1 MNKKLSVTKQKIDES
16 FKILQFLKNDGIT
29 NFIKELVKFYP
40 QPATSTNYLSVFQY
54 FLNILSKMPEYDKI
68 YFEDAYHKLNT
79 MTKMYNKSYMTKK
92 ARGKVEEKRQGLLFD
107 YSPSETIEKL
117 ENFSFNNSTDKL
129 MFGYYTLMPP
139 RRVADVYILKI
150 TQETETKKQV
160 SKANNYIMIQSNGKP
175 IKVIYNGVFI
185 RR

>member
-1 MNKKLSVTKQKIDES
+1 
-16 FKILQFLKNDGIT
+16 
-29 NFIKELVKFYP
+29 
-40 QPATSTNYLSVFQY
+40 
-54 FLNILSKMPEYDKI
+54 
-68 YFEDAYHKLNT
+68 
-79 MTKMYNKSYMTKK
+79 
-92 ARGKVEEKRQGLLFD
+92 
-107 YSPSETIEKL
+107 
-117 ENFSFNNSTDKL
+117 